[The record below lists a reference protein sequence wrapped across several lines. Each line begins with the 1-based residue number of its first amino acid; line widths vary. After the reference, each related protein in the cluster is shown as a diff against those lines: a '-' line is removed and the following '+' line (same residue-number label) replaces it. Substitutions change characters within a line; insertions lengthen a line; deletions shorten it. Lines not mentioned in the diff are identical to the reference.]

1 MLAMAS
7 ERVFEYDQNGRALRA
22 AHGNGREAAFR
33 YSVTRKHFVCIALV
47 LAAGL
52 LAAMY
57 FVGGAPARQQLVYV
71 ACEDKRVYAVDL
83 ASGEVVARS
92 NPIEG
97 MGRPTSVVFVSET
110 FRLYIGSQWNYPQ
123 EGYYPLVAVDVSD
136 GFDVVGRYTLD
147 PEQDAIDPS
156 TPKYADPVFRVVA
169 SETANHLYLMYASLD
184 YGGGVAAIFDMAAER
199 IVGKTGT
206 TVMPNIV
213 FSPDGSQ
220 KAEIWASSSRTIDG
234 VTTEFPGGVAVRDI
248 MTGEYISRVDLDGN
262 RGLQPPWERLSSP
275 HLDPVGRTETFRLY
289 DRDSGS
295 VVSTMDLNELTGM
308 NRTQGEPVLIEGS
321 THMIAP
327 MHMVPSGEDSPG
339 LWTAPGF
346 LVVFDY
352 ASGEVVK
359 TIEVGPNPTTVAFH
373 QQA

>member
-1 MLAMAS
+1 M
-7 ERVFEYDQNGRALRA
+7 
-22 AHGNGREAAFR
+22 
-33 YSVTRKHFVCIALV
+33 TRKQFAYGALAV
-47 LAAGL
+47 VAGL
-52 LAAMY
+52 LAVI
-57 FVGGAPARQQLVYV
+57 FFNGDGAARQQLAYV

-83 ASGEVVARS
+83 ASGEVVGRS
-92 NPIEG
+92 DPIEG
-97 MGRPTSVVFVSET
+97 MGRPTSVAFAAGTS
-110 FRLYIGSQWNYPQ
+110 RLYIGSQWNYTQ

-169 SETANHLYLMYASLD
+169 SETSNQLYLMYASPD

-248 MTGEYISRVDLDGN
+248 MTGEYISRVELDDN
-262 RGLQPPWERLSSP
+262 RGLQ
-275 HLDPVGRTETFRLY
+275 HH
-289 DRDSGS
+289 GS
-295 VVSTMDLNELTGM
+295 
-308 NRTQGEPVLIEGS
+308 
-321 THMIAP
+321 
-327 MHMVPSGEDSPG
+327 
-339 LWTAPGF
+339 GF
-346 LVVFDY
+346 LHRTWTRSVERKPFVCTIAIVV
-352 ASGEVVK
+352 AL
-359 TIEVGPNPTTVAFH
+359 FH
-373 QQA
+373 RLI